1 MVSDRL
7 YMKPSAAKRNR
18 WDDHY
23 AERARKENYPARS
36 VFKLQEIQRK
46 FHVIKKGHRVLD
58 CGCAPGSWL
67 LYASQLTG
75 TGGKVVGVD
84 LQPVTIHVPN
94 NAVVHTGDILS
105 PDEALLTAIG
115 DGYHLVLSDM
125 APSTTGQKSTDAARS
140 CALCRA
146 ALDLAVRVLLPGGG
160 FVSKIFQGEDF
171 QPYRDEVRAHFD
183 KVKIFKPMS
192 SRKASKEIFIIAT
205 GKV

>member
-1 MVSDRL
+1 
-7 YMKPSAAKRNR
+7 MKPPATKRNR

-23 AERARKENYPARS
+23 TERARKEKYPARS

-46 FHVIKKGHRVLD
+46 FQIIKKGHRVLD

-75 TGGKVVGVD
+75 PCGRVVGVD

-94 NAVVHTGDILS
+94 NAVVHTGDVLS

-115 DGYHLVLSDM
+115 DGYHVVLSDM
-125 APSTTGQKSTDAARS
+125 APSTTGQKITDAARS
-140 CALCRA
+140 HALCRA
-146 ALDLAVRVLLPGGG
+146 ALNLAAGVLLPGGG

-171 QPYRDEVRAHFD
+171 QSYRDEIRTCFD

-192 SRKASKEIFIIAT
+192 SRKASKETFIIAT
-205 GKV
+205 GKL

>member
-1 MVSDRL
+1 
-7 YMKPSAAKRNR
+7 MKPSAKKRNR

-23 AERARKENYPARS
+23 TERARREKYPARS

-46 FHVIKKGHRVLD
+46 FRVIKKGHSILD

-75 TGGKVVGVD
+75 PGGKVVGVD
-84 LQPVTIHVPN
+84 LQPVTIHVPK
-94 NAVVHTGDILS
+94 NAVVHTGDALS

-115 DGYHLVLSDM
+115 NGYHVVLSDM
-125 APSTTGQKSTDAARS
+125 APSTSGQKSTDAARS
-140 CALCRA
+140 YALCSA
-146 ALDLAVRVLLPGGG
+146 ALSLAVRVLVPGGG

-171 QPYRDEVRAHFD
+171 QSYRDEVRTCFD
-183 KVKIFKPMS
+183 KVKIFKPKS
-192 SRKASKEIFIIAT
+192 SRKASREIFIIAT

>member
-1 MVSDRL
+1 
-7 YMKPSAAKRNR
+7 MKPSKAKRNR

-23 AERARKENYPARS
+23 TARARKEKYPARS

-46 FHVIKKGHRVLD
+46 FHLIKKGHRVLD

-67 LYASQLTG
+67 LYSSELTG
-75 TGGKVVGVD
+75 PSGKVVGVD

-94 NAVVHTGDILS
+94 NAVVHTGDVLS
-105 PDEALLTAIG
+105 PDETLLTAIG
-115 DGYHLVLSDM
+115 DGYHIVLSDM
-125 APSTTGQKSTDAARS
+125 APSTTGQKITDAARS
-140 CALCRA
+140 YALCRA
-146 ALDLAVRVLLPGGG
+146 ALDLSVRVLLPGGS

-171 QPYRDEVRAHFD
+171 QPYRDEVRTQFD

-205 GKV
+205 GKL